1 LGLKSYFSLK
11 KYDWKNL
18 EECHAF
24 HKELVYKAHSEG
36 KQIPDYV
43 LEHYPELN
51 HQPKQQTSN
60 DKQPTANDKQPTK
73 QDYIEAIHG
82 NGAAA
87 DGVHPMHDIEVDIL
101 DLLDVVTDA
110 LDRRGYMQS

>member
-1 LGLKSYFSLK
+1 M
-11 KYDWKNL
+11 
-18 EECHAF
+18 HATTETLARVPAE
-24 HKELVYKAHSEG
+24 KLVTLRDALAAAAAAVTWREDGS
-36 KQIPDYV
+36 
-43 LEHYPELN
+43 
-51 HQPKQQTSN
+51 
-60 DKQPTANDKQPTK
+60 
-73 QDYIEAIHG
+73 DYIEAIHG